1 MKAKNMF
8 YCTDCGNEMAKWAG
22 KCPACGAW
30 NTIVEQPEK
39 PRSVVSGRA
48 SKSARNGSMQPT
60 RRACPV
66 TDLQADEEI
75 RFPTGMGEL
84 DRVLGGGAVKGSLVL
99 VGGAPGIGKSTLM
112 LQICSKLC
120 EFSKVLYVSGE
131 ESEHQL
137 KLRAKRLRVE
147 NSNLFVISET
157 CLGDLVESVTTEQP
171 DVLIVDSIQTLY
183 NDALDSPAG
192 SVSQVKDC
200 TMALMQ
206 LAKGQDITVFVI
218 GHVNKEGSIAGPKV
232 LEHMVD
238 CVLYF
243 EGDQHTSYRILR
255 AAKNR
260 FGATNEIGVFEMRD
274 EGLAEVENPSEM
286 LLSGRPDDAPGTCV
300 TCVMEGV
307 RPVLAEIQALLV
319 TSAGGNPR
327 RTSNGFDYNRAA
339 MLLAVLEKR
348 GGLKVSACDAY
359 INIIGGLWLDEPA
372 ADLAAIIALAS
383 SYLDRPIPSDLVA
396 IGEVGLTG
404 ELRTVN
410 QLAQRISE
418 VHRLGFKQCL
428 IPAHRAESLHA
439 PHGLRLIPVRNIG
452 EAIRAA
458 LRPQE

>member
-1 MKAKNMF
+1 MKAKTLF
-8 YCTDCGNEMAKWAG
+8 YCTECGNETAKWAG

-30 NTIVEQPEK
+30 NTIVEQPERPK
-39 PRSVVSGRA
+39 GTGKGASVRVGMTR
-48 SKSARNGSMQPT
+48 

-66 TDLQADEEI
+66 TDLTADEEI

-120 EFSKVLYVSGE
+120 EFSKVLYISGE

-137 KLRAKRLRVE
+137 KLRAKRLHVE
-147 NSNLFVISET
+147 SQQLLVLSET
-157 CLGDLVESVTTEQP
+157 NLGDVLEAVNTEQP

-183 NDALDSPAG
+183 NDALDAAAG

-200 TMALMQ
+200 TLSLMQ
-206 LAKGQDITVFVI
+206 VAKGQGITVFVI

-286 LLSGRPDDAPGTCV
+286 LLSGRPEDAPGTCV

-307 RPVLAEIQALLV
+307 RPVLAELQALV
-319 TSAGGNPR
+319 VSSAGGNPR

-359 INIIGGLWLDEPA
+359 LNIVGGLYLDEPA
-372 ADLAAIIALAS
+372 ADLAAVIALAS
-383 SYLDRPIPSDLVA
+383 SYLDRPVPSDLVA

-404 ELRTVN
+404 ELRSVN
-410 QLAQRISE
+410 QLAQRVSE
-418 VHRLGFKQCL
+418 VHRLGFRKCVV
-428 IPAHRAESLHA
+428 PAHRAGTIKA
-439 PHGLRLIPVRNIG
+439 PTGLTVIPARNIG

-458 LRPQE
+458 LRPGE

>member
-1 MKAKNMF
+1 MKQRTPF
-8 YCTDCGNEMAKWAG
+8 YCTECGNELAKWAG

-30 NTIVEQPEK
+30 NTIVEQPEVPK
-39 PRSVVSGRA
+39 AVRGGKA
-48 SKSARNGSMQPT
+48 SARVGAV

-66 TDLQADEEI
+66 TELKTDEEI

-147 NSNLFVISET
+147 SGNLYVISET
-157 CLGDLVESVTTEQP
+157 CLGDVLESVSEERP
-171 DVLIVDSIQTLY
+171 DILIVDSIQTLY

-206 LAKGQDITVFVI
+206 LAKGQGVTVFVI

-260 FGATNEIGVFEMRD
+260 FGATNEIGVFEMRS
-274 EGLAEVENPSEM
+274 EGLVEVENPSEM

-300 TCVMEGV
+300 ACVMEGM
-307 RPVLAEIQALLV
+307 RPVLAEVQALVV
-319 TSAGGNPR
+319 TSAAGNPR

-359 INIIGGLWLDEPA
+359 LNIIGGLYLDEPA
-372 ADLAAIIALAS
+372 ADLAAVIALAS
-383 SYLDRPIPSDLVA
+383 SYLDKPVPSNLVA

-410 QLAQRISE
+410 QLEQRISE
-418 VHRLGFKQCL
+418 VQRLGFRKCV
-428 IPAHRAESLHA
+428 IPAHRAGDVQRYSNLQ
-439 PHGLRLIPVRNIG
+439 LIPARNIG

-458 LRPQE
+458 LRPSE

>member
-1 MKAKNMF
+1 MKQKTLF
-8 YCTDCGNEMAKWAG
+8 YCTECGNETAKWAG

-39 PRSVVSGRA
+39 PKLTGV
-48 SKSARNGSMQPT
+48 KSAGKAVRGGMPA

-66 TDLQADEEI
+66 TELQTDEEI

-147 NSNLFVISET
+147 SGSLFVISET
-157 CLGDLVESVTTEQP
+157 SLGDLMECVSAEKP

-183 NDALDSPAG
+183 NEALDSPAG

-206 LAKGQDITVFVI
+206 LAKGQGITVFVI

-260 FGATNEIGVFEMRD
+260 FGATNEIGVFEMQD
-274 EGLAEVENPSEM
+274 GGLAEVENPSEM
-286 LLSGRPDDAPGTCV
+286 LLSGRPDDTPGTCV
-300 TCVMEGV
+300 TCVMEGA
-307 RPVLAEIQALLV
+307 RPVLAEIQALGV
-319 TSAGGNPR
+319 TSAATNPR
-327 RTSNGFDYNRAA
+327 RTSNGFDYNRAS

-348 GGLKVSACDAY
+348 GGLKVSTCDAY
-359 INIIGGLWLDEPA
+359 LNIIGGLTLDEPA
-372 ADLAAIIALAS
+372 ADLAAVVALAS
-383 SYLDRPIPSDLVA
+383 SYLDRPIPGDLVA

-404 ELRTVN
+404 ELRSVN

-418 VHRLGFKQCL
+418 VRRLGFTKCV
-428 IPAHRAESLHA
+428 IPAHRAE
-439 PHGLRLIPVRNIG
+439 GLRAPEGLQLIPARNIG

-458 LRPQE
+458 LRPQA

>member
-1 MKAKNMF
+1 MKQKTLF
-8 YCTDCGNEMAKWAG
+8 YCTECGNETPKWAG

-30 NTIVEQPEK
+30 NTIVEQPEPAVSAK
-39 PRSVVSGRA
+39 SGGRSGGSRGRLTA
-48 SKSARNGSMQPT
+48 PKAQ
-60 RRACPV
+60 PV
-66 TDLQADEEI
+66 TELDSDEEI

-131 ESEHQL
+131 ESTHQL
-137 KLRAKRLRVE
+137 KLRARRLQVD
-147 NSNLFVISET
+147 SASLYVLSET
-157 CLGDLVESVTTEQP
+157 GLDEVLSAVEAEKP
-171 DVLIVDSIQTLY
+171 DILIVDSIQTLCRE
-183 NDALDSPAG
+183 DLDSPAG
-192 SVSQVKDC
+192 SVSQVKEC
-200 TMALMQ
+200 TMTLMH
-206 LAKGQDITVFVI
+206 LAKSQGITVFVI

-243 EGDQHTSYRILR
+243 EGDRHTTHRILR

-260 FGATNEIGVFEMRD
+260 FGATNEIGVFEMRN
-274 EGLAEVENPSEM
+274 EGLVQVENPSEL

-300 TCVMEGV
+300 TCVMEGM
-307 RPVLAEIQALLV
+307 RPVLAEIQALV
-319 TSAGGNPR
+319 VSSSGTNPR

-359 INIIGGLWLDEPA
+359 INIIGGLWLEEPA
-372 ADLAAIIALAS
+372 ADLGAVVAIAS
-383 SYLDRPIPSDLVA
+383 SYLDRPVPGDMVA

-404 ELRTVN
+404 ELRTVT
-410 QLAQRISE
+410 QLSQRVSE
-418 VHRLGFKQCL
+418 ARRLGFRRCL
-428 IPAHRAESLHA
+428 IPAHGAESLRV
-439 PHGLRLIPVRNIG
+439 PEGMDVIPARNIG

-458 LRPQE
+458 LGQRG

>member
-1 MKAKNMF
+1 MKAKTLF
-8 YCTDCGNEMAKWAG
+8 YCTECGNETAKWAG

-30 NTIVEQPEK
+30 NTIVEQPELPK
-39 PRSVVSGRA
+39 GVG
-48 SKSARNGSMQPT
+48 KGGSARVGLT
-60 RRACPV
+60 RRRACPV
-66 TDLQADEEI
+66 TDLSSDEEI

-120 EFSKVLYVSGE
+120 EFSRVLYISGE

-137 KLRAKRLRVE
+137 KLRAKRLHVE
-147 NSNLFVISET
+147 NSQLLVLSET
-157 CLGDLVESVTTEQP
+157 NLGDVLESVNTEQP

-183 NDALDSPAG
+183 NDALDAAAG
-192 SVSQVKDC
+192 SISQVKDC

-206 LAKGQDITVFVI
+206 VAKGQGITVFVI

-260 FGATNEIGVFEMRD
+260 FGATNEIGVFEMQD

-300 TCVMEGV
+300 ACVMEGA
-307 RPVLAEIQALLV
+307 RPVLAELQALVV

-359 INIIGGLWLDEPA
+359 LNIVGGLYLDEPA
-372 ADLAAIIALAS
+372 ADLAAVIALAS
-383 SYLDRPIPSDLVA
+383 SYLDRPVPGDLAA

-404 ELRTVN
+404 ELRSVN
-410 QLAQRISE
+410 QLAQRVSE
-418 VHRLGFKQCL
+418 VHRLGFRKCVV
-428 IPAHRAESLHA
+428 PAHRANTIKA
-439 PHGLRLIPVRNIG
+439 PTGLTVIPARNIG

-458 LRPQE
+458 LRPAE

>member
-1 MKAKNMF
+1 MKAKMMF
-8 YCTDCGNEMAKWAG
+8 YCTECGNETAKWAG

-39 PRSVVSGRA
+39 GRGLSKGSSNAAHRALSVR
-48 SKSARNGSMQPT
+48 Q
-60 RRACPV
+60 ACPV
-66 TDLQADEEI
+66 TELQSDEEI

-137 KLRAKRLRVE
+137 KLRAKRLHVE
-147 NSNLFVISET
+147 SNQLYVLSET
-157 CLGDLVESVTTEQP
+157 NLGDVMESVSKELP

-200 TMALMQ
+200 TMSLMQ
-206 LAKGQDITVFVI
+206 LAKGQGITVFVI

-274 EGLAEVENPSEM
+274 IGLIEVENPSEM
-286 LLSGRPDDAPGTCV
+286 LLSGRPDDTPGTCV

-319 TSAGGNPR
+319 SSPSGNPR

-359 INIIGGLWLDEPA
+359 LNIIGGLSLDEPA
-372 ADLAAIIALAS
+372 ADLAAVLALAS
-383 SYLDRPIPSDLVA
+383 SYLDRPIPGDLVA

-404 ELRTVN
+404 ELRSVN

-418 VHRLGFKQCL
+418 AHRLGFKKCL
-428 IPAHRAESLHA
+428 IPAHRADTLSA
-439 PHGLRLIPVRNIG
+439 PAGMHLIPAQNIG